1 VFGLARRRSGYSFVD
16 VHDEKVLDMI
26 KKLYPIVY
34 GKSTTPKSKLLGKEF
49 AKGIVTKVVKG
60 ILVSWVSFGHES
72 NINQQG
78 K

>member
-1 VFGLARRRSGYSFVD
+1 
-16 VHDEKVLDMI
+16 
-26 KKLYPIVY
+26 LYPIVY

-60 ILVSWVSFGHES
+60 ILLSWSSFGHET

>member
-1 VFGLARRRSGYSFVD
+1 MFGLARRRSRYSFVN
-16 VHDEKVLDMI
+16 VHDDKVLDII
-26 KKLYPIVY
+26 KKLYPIIY
-34 GKSTTPKSKLLGKEF
+34 GKSITPKSKLLGKEF

-60 ILVSWVSFGHES
+60 ILVSWSSFGHET